1 MSGGYFYNLS
11 AIEDYREKLRYLIES
26 NSDEDLN
33 VFGEVIGREYS
44 DETLDIFRN
53 TLNTLSRIE
62 NTLGLIDE
70 LVSSD
75 IIIAYANGE
84 KLQYKLSHD
93 NEWYDVYEGPGA
105 DSPNFNVE
113 NIEWRIKPE
122 TKIVRFKLGLF
133 KRGKDN

>member
-75 IIIAYANGE
+75 IE
-84 KLQYKLSHD
+84 EEDFL
-93 NEWYDVYEGPGA
+93 
-105 DSPNFNVE
+105 VE
-113 NIEWRIKPE
+113 IRRNL
-122 TKIVRFKLGLF
+122 V
-133 KRGKDN
+133 

>member
-26 NSDEDLN
+26 NSDRDLN
-33 VFGEVIGREYS
+33 VFGEIIGREYS

-53 TLNTLSRIE
+53 TLNILSRIE

-75 IIIAYANGE
+75 IGE
-84 KLQYKLSHD
+84 EDFL
-93 NEWYDVYEGPGA
+93 
-105 DSPNFNVE
+105 VE
-113 NIEWRIKPE
+113 IRRNL
-122 TKIVRFKLGLF
+122 V
-133 KRGKDN
+133 

>member
-44 DETLDIFRN
+44 EETLDIFRN

-62 NTLGLIDE
+62 NTLSLIDE
-70 LVSSD
+70 LASSD
-75 IIIAYANGE
+75 IE
-84 KLQYKLSHD
+84 
-93 NEWYDVYEGPGA
+93 EG
-105 DSPNFNVE
+105 DFLVE
-113 NIEWRIKPE
+113 IRRNL
-122 TKIVRFKLGLF
+122 V
-133 KRGKDN
+133 

>member
-26 NSDEDLN
+26 NNINDMN
-33 VFGEVIGREYS
+33 VFGEVIGRGYS

-53 TLNTLSRIE
+53 TLNILNRIE

-75 IIIAYANGE
+75 IGE
-84 KLQYKLSHD
+84 GDFL
-93 NEWYDVYEGPGA
+93 
-105 DSPNFNVE
+105 VE
-113 NIEWRIKPE
+113 IRRNL
-122 TKIVRFKLGLF
+122 V
-133 KRGKDN
+133 